1 MLDNIILTH
10 LTSYSNFFYLFLIS
24 SILIS
29 AESFTIVIYFQDICA
44 ITVIYQ
50 GKRLIIYDL
59 II

>member
-29 AESFTIVIYFQDICA
+29 AESITIVIYFQDICTV
-44 ITVIYQ
+44 TVIYQ
-50 GKRLIIYDL
+50 G
-59 II
+59 